1 MEWLGSGNR
10 WDYLKQALK
19 RHGIGRRL
27 LLSIIVFSS
36 VVTLLATAVQL
47 LTDYQRDVSLIKNR
61 LADIESSY
69 MASISASLWNLDVSQ
84 LRLQLEGIRHLP
96 DVSSVA
102 VYEVGDTVAQ
112 PLKIELGDFSAQN
125 AIVREYAIAH
135 AFTNDSRTIGALKV
149 EASLDQVYAR
159 LWDKAV
165 VILLSQGVK
174 TFLVS
179 LFILYVFYRLVT
191 VHLGRIAQ
199 YLADYKIDQSSPLT
213 LPRERRS
220 HPDELDLVVTSFN
233 ELTANL
239 RDAYEHM
246 RHVNQALADDIVARR
261 RAEEEVNHLNAVLE
275 ERVKQRTAELEAA
288 NGELASFCYSVS
300 HDLRAPLRR
309 IEGFRRI
316 LAEQIE
322 NQCDEQQRHYLGRME
337 SGAQEMSEMID
348 SFLQLSRATQSE
360 LHVSQVDLSALVR
373 HYFAQLTALEPERDL
388 ELAIEDRLLVE
399 ADHRFLAVL
408 VDNLVHNA
416 WKYTAREARARIAF
430 GCQTADNGE
439 RQFFI
444 RDNGAGFDMKYAGR
458 LFSPFTRLHKASEFE
473 GMGIGLATVQRIV
486 ARHGGRI
493 WAEASPGQGAC
504 FYFTFWDG
512 NTGRDQGNDFT
523 G

>member
-1 MEWLGSGNR
+1 MQLLGSGYQ

-36 VVTLLATAVQL
+36 VVTLVATAVQL
-47 LTDYQRDVSLIKNR
+47 LTDYQRDVSLIKSR
-61 LADIESSY
+61 LADIDSSY

-84 LRLQLEGIRHLP
+84 LKLQLEGIRHLP

-102 VYEVGDTVAQ
+102 VYEVGNAVSK
-112 PLKIELGDFSAQN
+112 PLKIELGKFEAES
-125 AIVREYAIAH
+125 AIVREYAITHTFAE
-135 AFTNDSRTIGALKV
+135 DSRTIGILRV
-149 EASLDQVYAR
+149 EASLTQVYAR
-159 LWDKAV
+159 LWDKAI

-179 LFILYVFYRLVT
+179 LFILYVFYRLVA

-199 YLADYKIDQSSPLT
+199 YLSDYNIDQTSPLT
-213 LPRERRS
+213 LARDRRS

-233 ELTANL
+233 ALTAKL
-239 RDAYEHM
+239 EDAYEHM
-246 RHVNQALADDIVARR
+246 RQVNQALADDIVARR
-261 RAEEEVNHLNAVLE
+261 RAEEEVKHLNAVLE

-322 NQCDEQQRHYLGRME
+322 ERCNEQQRHYLGRME

-360 LHVSQVDLSALVR
+360 LHISQVDLSALVR
-373 HYFAQLTALEPERDL
+373 HYFAQLSALEPERRV
-388 ELAIEDRLLVE
+388 ELTIEDGVVVE

-416 WKYTAREARARIAF
+416 WKYTAREACARIAF
-430 GCQTADNGE
+430 GCQSADNGE
-439 RQFFI
+439 RQFFL

-473 GMGIGLATVQRIV
+473 GIGIGLATVQRIV

-493 WAEASPGQGAC
+493 WAEAEPGKGAS

-512 NTGRDQGNDFT
+512 KTDRDQGNDIT